1 MNSIRSIPI
10 GSLPNYHSPDIRYL
24 YAIAEADDHHTI
36 KIGRAAHPLWRMSE
50 LQVGNHRRLTLLRS
64 WVGSRNDIKALER
77 YVHATFDQRRVAGE
91 WFRISVAEIEDAV
104 AKVSS

>member
-1 MNSIRSIPI
+1 MSRIRSVAI
-10 GSLPNYHSPDIRYL
+10 GDLPNFQSPDIRYM
-24 YAIAEADDHHTI
+24 YAIAEVSDHHLI